1 MAFNKVQWD
10 GVYSGFNGVEFTQ
23 DCPEKGNIV
32 KQFEFVVIF
41 LATLFLHVFT
51 VVFRESPI
59 FFCVVFHVSEFGDLG
74 TPTTTFHRSLCSD
87 LGTTSIDSTLDH
99 MIWMEVSKNFLR
111 HTSDP
116 TWQTASQ
123 TAWACSILGAA
134 SQPQ

>member
-99 MIWMEVSKNFLR
+99 MIWMEVSKNFFE
-111 HTSDP
+111 TY
-116 TWQTASQ
+116 Q
-123 TAWACSILGAA
+123 
-134 SQPQ
+134 